1 VKRQAKRSPEAL
13 DDLYRQGRYYVEH
26 GSPDTALRFL
36 AAAERAFAQLVAM
49 PEMGAPRAY
58 RNAKLAGLRMWR
70 VRGFREHLIFY
81 RPIKEGIDVVRVLHA
96 RRDLQGVF
104 EDDDPESGRRQ
115 KK

>member
-1 VKRQAKRSPEAL
+1 MKRAAKRSPQAL

-36 AAAERAFAQLVAM
+36 AAAERSFAQLVAM
-49 PEMGAPRAY
+49 PEMGAPRTY

-81 RPIKEGIDVVRVLHA
+81 RPTKEGIDVVRVLHA
-96 RRDLQGVF
+96 KRDLEGLF
-104 EDDDPESGRRQ
+104 EDDVPASGPRQ
-115 KK
+115 KQ